1 MTAARPLLLLLPGLM
16 CDEAVWVDQVQ
27 ALSPQCEVQ
36 VAAYGRIHSIEGMA
50 RHVLE
55 MARAARFAVAGHSMG
70 GRVALEVCRQA
81 PERLLGLALLDTGC
95 APLAGGDHGEGERQ
109 GRMALLAQA
118 RAEGMRVMGRVW
130 ARGMVHPDRLESPVF
145 EAILDMLERSDPD
158 RFEAQIQALLNR
170 PDARPLLPQIAC
182 PTMLLC
188 GREDGWSPPAR
199 HEEMQ
204 AAIPGATLEII
215 EHCGHMCTMEKP
227 EAVSAALSRW
237 LQRCVGA
244 AA

>member
-1 MTAARPLLLLLPGLM
+1 MTPSRPLLLLLPGLM

-27 ALSPQCEVQ
+27 ALSPQSDVQ
-36 VAAYGRIHSIEGMA
+36 VAAYGRINSIDGMA

-55 MARAARFAVAGHSMG
+55 TARAERFAVAGHSMG

-81 PERLLGLALLDTGC
+81 PERVQGLALLDTGC
-95 APLAGGDHGEGERQ
+95 APLAGGDHGQGERQ

-118 RAEGMRVMGRVW
+118 RAEGMRAMGRVW

-145 EAILDMLERSDPD
+145 DAILDMLERSDPD
-158 RFEAQIQALLNR
+158 RFEAQIEALLNR
-170 PDARPLLPQIAC
+170 PDARPLLPQITC
-182 PTMLLC
+182 PTLLLC

-215 EHCGHMCTMEKP
+215 EHCGHMCTMEQP
-227 EAVSAALSRW
+227 QAVSAALSRW
-237 LQRCVGA
+237 LQRCFEA
-244 AA
+244 RS

>member
-1 MTAARPLLLLLPGLM
+1 MTPSRPLLLLLPGLM

-27 ALSPQCEVQ
+27 ALSPQVDVQ
-36 VAAYGRIHSIEGMA
+36 VAAYGRINSIEGMA

-55 MARAARFAVAGHSMG
+55 TARASHVAVAGHSMG

-81 PERLLGLALLDTGC
+81 PERVRGLALLDTGS

-118 RAEGMRVMGRVW
+118 RAEGMRAMGRVW
-130 ARGMVHPDRLESPVF
+130 ARGMVHPDRLDSSVF

-170 PDARPLLPQIAC
+170 PDARPLLPQITC

-199 HEEMQ
+199 HEEMR
-204 AAIPGATLEII
+204 AAIPGATLEIV
-215 EHCGHMCTMEKP
+215 EHCGHMCTMEQP
-227 EAVSAALSRW
+227 QAVSAALSRW
-237 LQRCVGA
+237 LQRCFGEPA
-244 AA
+244 